1 MPVSNS
7 RNGEIMIKKVKRF
20 FKWVKAK
27 REKRPVRF
35 MIIGFVMIWFVL
47 CLVLTVLL
55 GRYHMDLAARN
66 MESKWSKVFQE
77 ATQEME
83 KEADKPDFY
92 FRENRTFFT

>member
-1 MPVSNS
+1 
-7 RNGEIMIKKVKRF
+7 
-20 FKWVKAK
+20 
-27 REKRPVRF
+27 

-66 MESKWSKVFQE
+66 MESKWSKAFQE

-92 FRENRTFFT
+92 FRDNRTFFTCYLTRLQEILGYSASCKRTASGILAE